1 MSATNR
7 FVVLHEAGWDKLRR
21 VWSRAL
27 GRCRTGAIVLLLS
40 LTASHGALAQPP
52 AAAQAARDHK
62 HAGHAYAERGKW
74 EEALREYEE
83 AFTLDQQPATLFNI
97 ANLRFKLRRYC
108 GARDAYRTVL
118 RSRAELEAPAQ
129 KALDEN
135 LPLAESRIVHVDISG
150 AEGQDV
156 VEVDGVRVDF
166 THLVDVDPGVHEVV
180 LVRDARRLLVR
191 QVTAEEG
198 RPLSVSL
205 RLAPLAPST
214 PPPSGPAPD
223 GMPPVGHRP
232 VTGFVVGGFGVV
244 ALGVGAGIGVSALSR
259 RSELADTCGKT
270 HTCTKSDTDSAR
282 TRMAVADV
290 TLGVGILATAI
301 GVYLLA
307 KRPSTSVTVQAGPA
321 VGGAYASLG
330 TSFD

>member
-1 MSATNR
+1 MTP
-7 FVVLHEAGWDKLRR
+7 FVTLHEAGWDSLRWVR
-21 VWSRAL
+21 SGAL
-27 GRCRTGAIVLLLS
+27 GLCRAGAIVLV
-40 LTASHGALAQPP
+40 LTLAAPQGALAQPP
-52 AAAQAARDHK
+52 AAAQAAKDHK

-108 GARDAYRTVL
+108 SARDAYRAVL

-135 LPLAESRIVHVDISG
+135 LPLAESRVVHVEISG

-156 VEVDGVRVDF
+156 VEVDGARVDF

-180 LVRDARRLLVR
+180 LLRDGRRLLAR
-191 QVTAEEG
+191 QVTATEG

-205 RLAPLAPST
+205 RLAPLAPSA
-214 PPPSGPAPD
+214 PPPSGAAP
-223 GMPPVGHRP
+223 PETARAEPSP
-232 VTGFVVGGFGVV
+232 VTGFVIGGLGVV

-270 HTCTKSDTDSAR
+270 HTCTKNDTDSAR
-282 TRMAVADV
+282 TRMAIADV
-290 TLGVGILATAI
+290 TMGVGILATAL
-301 GVYLLA
+301 GAYLLIT
-307 KRPSTSVTVQAGPA
+307 RPSSSVTVQARP
-321 VGGAYASLG
+321 VLGGAHASVG

>member
-1 MSATNR
+1 MWATKG
-7 FVVLHEAGWDKLRR
+7 FVTLHEAGWDILRWVR
-21 VWSRAL
+21 SRTL
-27 GRCRTGAIVLLLS
+27 GRCRAGALVLLLT
-40 LTASHGALAQPP
+40 LAAPRGALAQPP
-52 AAAQAARDHK
+52 AAAQAAKDHK
-62 HAGHAYAERGKW
+62 RAGHAYAERGKW

-83 AFTLDQQPATLFNI
+83 AFALENQPATLFNI

-156 VEVDGVRVDF
+156 VEVDGVHVDF
-166 THLVDVDPGVHEVV
+166 THAVDVDPGVHEVI
-180 LVRDARRLLVR
+180 LLRDGKRLLAR

-198 RPLSVSL
+198 RPLSVSV
-205 RLAPLAPST
+205 RLAPPA
-214 PPPSGPAPD
+214 PPPSGAAPAGTPSAEQ
-223 GMPPVGHRP
+223 RP
-232 VTGFVVGGFGVV
+232 MTGFVVGGFGVV

-259 RSELADTCGKT
+259 HSELADTCGKT
-270 HTCTKSDTDSAR
+270 RTCTKNDIDSAR

-301 GVYLLA
+301 GAYLLL

-321 VGGAYASLG
+321 LGGAYASLG